1 MNSWGNDYSE
11 TDGQPNNNDNG
22 SGGGLRQFATQ
33 VQQENKALKDQ
44 LAAIQKRLDS
54 QAVQSVFDSAGV
66 PGAAAL
72 YQGDADPAKV
82 NEWITTMK
90 SAFGA
95 SGGNPS
101 TSTVPAEPAL
111 SPEQQAQMQR
121 MNEAGAA
128 GTPLTSME
136 QALNNAGQ
144 VGNVND
150 LIANFQAA
158 QRSLGG

>member
-1 MNSWGNDYSE
+1 MNSWGYGDND
-11 TDGQPNNNDNG
+11 TGGQPNNTDG

-54 QAVQSVFDSAGV
+54 QAIQSVFDSAGV
-66 PGAAAL
+66 PGAAAH

-82 NEWITTMK
+82 NEWIMSMK

-95 SGGNPS
+95 SGGTPP
-101 TSTVPAEPAL
+101 TSTVQQEPVL

-128 GTPLTSME
+128 GTPLTTME

-158 QRSLGG
+158 QRSLGA

>member
-1 MNSWGNDYSE
+1 MNSWGYNDNG
-11 TDGQPNNNDNG
+11 TDGQPNNTDG

-44 LAAIQKRLDS
+44 LAAIQQRLDS
-54 QAVQSVFDSAGV
+54 QAIQSVFDSAGV
-66 PGAAAL
+66 PGAAAH
-72 YQGDADPAKV
+72 YKGDADPVKV
-82 NEWITTMK
+82 NEWITSMK

-95 SGGNPS
+95 SGVTPP
-101 TSTVPAEPAL
+101 TSTDQPPLL
-111 SPEQQAQMQR
+111 SPEQQSQMQR

-128 GTPLTSME
+128 GTPLTTME

-158 QRSLGG
+158 QRSLGA